1 MKNLQISFLL
11 MLSLVALTITSCVKE
26 DFDVPEIPDEEVP
39 DIETNANLADIVDL
53 WQEGSFVT
61 VEEDWVVSA
70 VVIADDFSG
79 NYFRS
84 IVIQDDEGTGLTLLL
99 NARDL
104 HNDYPIGRR
113 IYIEAKD
120 LVVGDFNGLIQLG
133 GSTFIN
139 DSGFE
144 QMGGIE
150 ESLLE
155 KYITKGLRDQ
165 DVAPQVKEIN
175 SLGFDDLS
183 TLVRIENIQVAASDL
198 GATYAD
204 AENLRSENRT
214 LEDCDGNIITLRSSG
229 FADFADE
236 TLPSGRGTI
245 VGVYSVF
252 GTTKQLF
259 IRDLE
264 DVDMDGER
272 CDGTGGGDCDFDG
285 SPEPIEAIR
294 SRFTGSASNLPADLY
309 IEGTVISDANSGNI
323 NDQNIIV
330 QDDNGFG
337 IAVRF
342 TASHSFA
349 LNDRV
354 KIDVSGQELSEFR
367 GLMQVN
373 NVPLSRACK
382 DGTNTVTPQVLT
394 LEEILADFENLE
406 STLVQVDNVLI
417 SKSGDDDWVFS
428 VQLDDG
434 TAQMDMFTSPGA
446 DWANDNF
453 PTDTLRITAY
463 VSQGGNEE
471 AQQLSLRNLN
481 DVVVIGTGGGG
492 GNTEPI
498 PFETDFSNGIPDDW
512 TVVNTAG
519 SRVWEGRD
527 FDGVFYAQMS
537 AFNNNE
543 VLDVETWMITPPFD
557 FDGQSGEIMELE
569 IADAFQNGNPLKVM
583 YSTDYSGSG
592 DPSEASWTEIASDK
606 IDPLINNPDSY
617 DNVYESTGAIDLSGI
632 SGEAYIAFLYDSD
645 GTISTTIQLS
655 KVDIK

>member
-1 MKNLQISFLL
+1 MKKIEISLL
-11 MLSLVALTITSCVKE
+11 MVLSILLLTISSCVQE
-26 DFDVPEIPDEEVP
+26 DFDVPEIPDEEAP
-39 DIETNANLADIVDL
+39 DIETNATLADIVDL

-61 VEEDWVVSA
+61 IEEDWVVSA

-79 NYFRS
+79 NYFRT

-120 LVVGDFNGLIQLG
+120 LVVGDFNGLIQMG
-133 GSTFIN
+133 GSVFIN
-139 DSGFE
+139 DDGFE

-155 KYITKGLRDQ
+155 SYITKGLRDQ
-165 DVAPQVKEIN
+165 DIAPAVKEIN
-175 SLGFDDLS
+175 ALGSEDLS

-214 LEDCDGNIITLRSSG
+214 LEDCDGNLITLRSSG

-236 TLPSGRGTI
+236 DLPSGRGSI

-264 DVDMDGER
+264 DVDMNGDR
-272 CDGTGGGDCDFDG
+272 CDGTGGGNCDFDG

-323 NDQNIIV
+323 NGQNIIV

-342 TASHSFA
+342 TDVHNFS

-373 NVPLSRACK
+373 NVPLSNACK
-382 DGTNTVTPQVLT
+382 DGTNTITPQVLT
-394 LEEILADFENLE
+394 LEQILIDFENLE

-417 SKSGDDDWVFS
+417 SKSGDEDWVFS

-434 TAQMDMFTSPGA
+434 TAQMEMFTSPGA
-446 DWANDNF
+446 NWANDNF

-481 DVVVIGTGGGG
+481 DVVVIGTGGGDPTG
-492 GNTEPI
+492 DLNEDFQSGQDREEINLTGWTNQAVAGDRLWIYRSFEQNLFAQMTSFNADASSNEAWLVTPEINTSETPALS
-498 PFETDFSNGIPDDW
+498 FESAQAFYEHDGLSVWISTDFSGDAASATW
-512 TVVNTAG
+512 VELSEARLAG
-519 SRVWEGRD
+519 SSDEQYDWID
-527 FDGVFYAQMS
+527 
-537 AFNNNE
+537 
-543 VLDVETWMITPPFD
+543 
-557 FDGQSGEIMELE
+557 
-569 IADAFQNGNPLKVM
+569 
-583 YSTDYSGSG
+583 SG
-592 DPSEASWTEIASDK
+592 D
-606 IDPLINNPDSY
+606 
-617 DNVYESTGAIDLSGI
+617 IDLSSYGA
-632 SGEAYIAFLYDSD
+632 SVHVGFKYE
-645 GTISTTIQLS
+645 GTAATNTTTYRLDNII
-655 KVDIK
+655 VE

>member
-1 MKNLQISFLL
+1 MKKLQISFLL
-11 MLSLVALTITSCVKE
+11 MLSLFALTITSCVKE

-39 DIETNANLADIVDL
+39 DIETNATLADIVDL

-61 VEEDWVVSA
+61 IEENWVVSA

-113 IYIEAKD
+113 IFIEAKD

-236 TLPSGRGTI
+236 PLPSGRGTI

-330 QDDNGFG
+330 QDDSGFG

-342 TASHSFA
+342 TDSHSFA

-428 VQLDDG
+428 VQLNDG

-446 DWANDNF
+446 NWANNNF

-481 DVVVIGTGGGG
+481 DVVVIGTGGGDPTDEINEDFQSG
-492 GNTEPI
+492 QDRDEINLPGWTNQAVVGDRIWIYRSFEQNLFAQMTSFNADAPNNEAWLVTPEINTGETSTLT
-498 PFETDFSNGIPDDW
+498 FESAQAFYRHDGLSVWVSTNFSGDASSATWQELTEARVAGSSDEEYDW
-512 TVVNTAG
+512 IGSGPVDLSSFG
-519 SRVWEGRD
+519 SRVHVGFKYEGNAATNTTTYR
-527 FDGVFYAQMS
+527 
-537 AFNNNE
+537 
-543 VLDVETWMITPPFD
+543 LDNIVVE
-557 FDGQSGEIMELE
+557 
-569 IADAFQNGNPLKVM
+569 
-583 YSTDYSGSG
+583 
-592 DPSEASWTEIASDK
+592 
-606 IDPLINNPDSY
+606 
-617 DNVYESTGAIDLSGI
+617 
-632 SGEAYIAFLYDSD
+632 
-645 GTISTTIQLS
+645 
-655 KVDIK
+655 